1 MLGQYISENITAGRE
16 GGMPILRIHA
26 SIFTPLKQKGGM
38 MFSSSSSTEELKNV
52 FDSSFTAL
60 FVKRAFAHSINSV
73 PSLPSTFFI
82 EFSFILQNNAN
93 TIEALSQVK
102 MKWSYL
108 KVTSLSVLI
117 SLEFW
122 MITYFIKK
130 KSCFWLIVLFV

>member
-1 MLGQYISENITAGRE
+1 
-16 GGMPILRIHA
+16 
-26 SIFTPLKQKGGM
+26 

-93 TIEALSQVK
+93 TIEVLSQVK

-130 KSCFWLIVLFV
+130 KSCFWLIVRVAMKT